1 MEELDTRPQE
11 SVFQFETEDL
21 ELLPIRDLALFGH
34 SDHAED
40 FGFTI
45 GPVCFS

>member
-1 MEELDTRPQE
+1 MEEPDARSQA

-34 SDHAED
+34 SDLAED
-40 FGFTI
+40 FGFSI

>member
-1 MEELDTRPQE
+1 MEEMDPRPEE
-11 SVFQFETEDL
+11 SVFQFESEDL
-21 ELLPIRDLALFGH
+21 ELLPIRDLALFGR
-34 SDHAED
+34 SVLAED